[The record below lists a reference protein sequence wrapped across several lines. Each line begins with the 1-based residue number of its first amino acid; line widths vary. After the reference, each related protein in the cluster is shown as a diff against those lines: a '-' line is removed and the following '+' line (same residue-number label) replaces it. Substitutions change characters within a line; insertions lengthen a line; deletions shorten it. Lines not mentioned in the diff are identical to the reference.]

1 MIILN
6 LLFVVL
12 YAGSVY
18 LIRRD
23 AKKSALM
30 TPIRNKK
37 IFIVSETK
45 KVSIFE
51 KIDGSYL
58 IPIFFAHFNRYERVQ
73 KKRAQCLF
81 EDVIIELIR
90 KIGKGK
96 LEQIPQKNR
105 QIYYEMCIELA
116 APFWSYYYLKTKDI
130 LVDQTHLEQVNEQLK
145 SHMMENDKQMQ
156 QVLDSFVLARKNF
169 FKAKSLV
176 QAFLKT
182 QTLKKPK
189 QEPLLIS
196 LRLIFC
202 Y

>member
-51 KIDGSYL
+51 KMDGSYL
-58 IPIFFAHFNRYERVQ
+58 IPIFFVHFNRYERVQ

-81 EDVIIELIR
+81 EDVIIELAR

-96 LEQIPQKNR
+96 LEQIPQK
-105 QIYYEMCIELA
+105 I
-116 APFWSYYYLKTKDI
+116 D
-130 LVDQTHLEQVNEQLK
+130 K
-145 SHMMENDKQMQ
+145 SIMKCVSN
-156 QVLDSFVLARKNF
+156 L
-169 FKAKSLV
+169 
-176 QAFLKT
+176 
-182 QTLKKPK
+182 P
-189 QEPLLIS
+189 PLFGHI
-196 LRLIFC
+196 II
-202 Y
+202 